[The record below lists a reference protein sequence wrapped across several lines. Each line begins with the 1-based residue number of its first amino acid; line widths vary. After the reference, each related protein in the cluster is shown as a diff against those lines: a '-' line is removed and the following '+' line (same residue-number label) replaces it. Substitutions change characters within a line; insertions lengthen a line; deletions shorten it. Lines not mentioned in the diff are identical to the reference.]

1 MVQVP
6 SSSSVSDALLVY
18 MGNGATGGN
27 HSDFLVVSLN
37 NGMVRVSMNLQDG
50 MESATVNIETDL
62 TYNDGQIHELELTRS
77 SRLLQLAV
85 DNERVFGGGN

>member
-1 MVQVP
+1 
-6 SSSSVSDALLVY
+6 
-18 MGNGATGGN
+18 MGNGAAGGN

-85 DNERVFGGGN
+85 DNERVFGGGS